1 MTELLA
7 LILGA
12 SAGWWAGHSTARI
25 VVRPVGATAQQDQAA
40 LDHLDDVDEHLVQQW
55 HDQLERL
62 DAHAR
67 DDRDEAA

>member
-7 LILGA
+7 LLLGA

-25 VVRPVGATAQQDQAA
+25 VYRPIGATEQQDQAA
-40 LDHLDDVDEHLVQQW
+40 LDTLDTVDEQLVQQW

-62 DAHAR
+62 DLNAH